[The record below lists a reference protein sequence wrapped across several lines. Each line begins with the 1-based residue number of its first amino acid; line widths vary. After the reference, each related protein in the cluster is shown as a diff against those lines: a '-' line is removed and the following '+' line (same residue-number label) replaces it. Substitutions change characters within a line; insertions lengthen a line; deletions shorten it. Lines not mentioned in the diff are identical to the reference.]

1 MKTKLS
7 FYLKRNRL
15 EKKEIKHKMTSGL
28 SRSKKQYMGH
38 TLAYIIVDDN
48 SLWIIYISHLGF

>member
-15 EKKEIKHKMTSGL
+15 EKKEIKTIKNDF
-28 SRSKKQYMGH
+28 RIVKKQKQYMGH
-38 TLAYIIVDDN
+38 TLAYIIMDDN
-48 SLWIIYISHLGF
+48 SLWIIYISH